1 MKIGKKQSGRK
12 ILKSIRTRMTM
23 IFVVTTILISITSI
37 FILITSRDL
46 IEKMD
51 EMFSA
56 NVQMEEFISQMDVVD
71 SNLTKYLVMDD
82 SDSLLNYYKYKE
94 TFSEKAQDMFDASQ
108 GIYTQDDLIYKDI
121 VYMVD
126 SYLKQ
131 ADEAVMAKGLDD
143 ADEYI
148 ARFAEA
154 SEIKEYINTYAD
166 RLNLNKLDVN
176 TTQYLLMADDIS
188 RLQTTNIIL
197 IISVICMNVLVIFRV
212 TYDMT
217 KPIVKLAK
225 SAEEISRGN
234 FDTGDIKVNSQDELS
249 VMANAFNEM
258 KHSIKQ
264 YIEEIHDKADTES
277 RLFEQQIEN
286 LKIQSLLVDAE
297 MKALQMQINP
307 HFLFNTLNAGVQM
320 AILEGADKT
329 SAFLDDIARLFRYN
343 VKSLNRKVQIREELD
358 TVRAY
363 GNLFHVRFGDMIRFD
378 FNIDCSLLDII
389 VPPLIIQPLVENST
403 IHGFGNRE
411 TGGFVRISLEKGDH
425 GACIIVEDDGVGM
438 NEETQKKILNL
449 DPFDSEKSGHTTGI
463 GIANVVQRL
472 RLFYGVDD
480 VISVRSEVGKGTT
493 IILKIPCSVIA
504 IPEKVGDETHV

>member
-1 MKIGKKQSGRK
+1 
-12 ILKSIRTRMTM
+12 MTL
-23 IFVVTTILISITSI
+23 IFVVTTVLISLTSI

-56 NVQMEEFISQMDVVD
+56 NVEMEEFIGQMDFVNT
-71 SNLTKYLVMDD
+71 NLTKYLVMDD
-82 SDSLLNYYKYKE
+82 SDSLLNYYKGKE
-94 TFSEKAQDMFDASQ
+94 VFAEKAQDMFDASQ

-131 ADEAVMAKGLDD
+131 ADAAAVAKGMDD

-148 ARFAEA
+148 ARYAEA
-154 SEIKEYINTYAD
+154 SEIKEYISTYAD

-176 TTQYLLMADDIS
+176 TSQYLLMADDIT
-188 RLQTTNIIL
+188 RLQTTNIVL
-197 IISVICMNVLVIFRV
+197 IISVICMNILVIFRV

-217 KPIVKLAK
+217 NPIVKLAK

-234 FDTGDIKVNSQDELS
+234 FDTGDIRVNSQDELS
-249 VMANAFNEM
+249 VMANAFNDM

-264 YIEEIHDKADTES
+264 YIGAIHDKADTES

-320 AILEGADKT
+320 AMMEGADKT
-329 SAFLDDIARLFRYN
+329 SAFLDDIARIFRYN
-343 VKSLNRKVQIREELD
+343 VKSLNRKVRIREELD

-363 GNLFHVRFGDMIRFD
+363 GNLFRVRFGDTIRFD
-378 FNIDCSLLDII
+378 FEIDCSLMDIV
-389 VPPLIIQPLVENST
+389 VPPLIIQPLVENAT
-403 IHGFGNRE
+403 IHGFENWE
-411 TGGFVRISLEKGDH
+411 AGGFVRISLARCGE
-425 GACIIVEDDGVGM
+425 AVCIGVEDNGNGM
-438 NEETQKKILNL
+438 SEETQRRILDL
-449 DPFDSEKSGHTTGI
+449 DPFESEKSGHTTGI

-472 RLFYGVDD
+472 RLFFGVDD
-480 VISVRSEVGKGTT
+480 VLSIRSEPGKGTAVT
-493 IILKIPCSVIA
+493 LKIPGPAVT
-504 IPEKVGDETHV
+504 IPEKAGDKTHV